1 MRPVTGSG
9 RLRAVSYLTAC
20 IAGLALV
27 SATAHSQAQ
36 TQSPP
41 TNGERKVSAG
51 VFTPA
56 QATRG
61 ENAYK
66 VNCVSCHATSDY
78 MGETFQLAWLSRTA
92 FDIFDVIRSQ
102 MPEDNPGIL
111 ARQEYVDIV
120 AYIFSLNR
128 YPAGSA
134 DLPGDDDSLKK
145 VRIDAP
151 PPKFGSSDVRTG
163 TVRHPIV
170 GRPR

>member
-1 MRPVTGSG
+1 MHPIPVFGRRRAARFLVLTFSLLVAASTGE
-9 RLRAVSYLTAC
+9 
-20 IAGLALV
+20 
-27 SATAHSQAQ
+27 AQ
-36 TQSPP
+36 E
-41 TNGERKVSAG
+41 TNGDRKVSTG
-51 VFTPA
+51 VYTAA

-78 MGETFQLAWLSRTA
+78 TGETFQLSWLTRTA

-120 AYIFSLNR
+120 AYIFSLNK

-134 DLPGDDDSLKK
+134 DLPGDDAALKK

-151 PPKFGSSDVRTG
+151 PAQFGASGGRAPA
-163 TVRHPIV
+163 VRHPVV